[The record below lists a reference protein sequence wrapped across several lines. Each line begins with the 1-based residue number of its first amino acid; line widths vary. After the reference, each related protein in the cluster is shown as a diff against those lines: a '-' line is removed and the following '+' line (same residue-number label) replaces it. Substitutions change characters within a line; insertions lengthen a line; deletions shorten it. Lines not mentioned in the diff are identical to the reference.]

1 MKIHTLTDEVIE
13 FDNTEMKQI
22 LEASYPTGDHFDNG
36 ESAISYIKSQCN
48 DPTINDASVIHFA
61 KFGESL
67 APLMF
72 QIQY

>member
-36 ESAISYIKSQCN
+36 ESAISYIKSHYIVN
-48 DPTINDASVIHFA
+48 IN
-61 KFGESL
+61 
-67 APLMF
+67 
-72 QIQY
+72 QYV